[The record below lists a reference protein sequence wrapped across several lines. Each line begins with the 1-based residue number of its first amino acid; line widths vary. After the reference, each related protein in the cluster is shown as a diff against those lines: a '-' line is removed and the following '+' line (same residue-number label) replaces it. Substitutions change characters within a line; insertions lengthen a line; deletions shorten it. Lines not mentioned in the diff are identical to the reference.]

1 MPAPRTTRTRP
12 RRPRWALV
20 LLTALAAAAIL
31 PATGALAARPGGT
44 SPVATPDNIT
54 MTLQGGLVLPKA
66 SGSPDVLISQS
77 DTFTAVV
84 TFRAGTAGVPY
95 SEKTSTDVRITRPD
109 GSLLGIATV
118 PAGEPSG
125 TVSGLRLNA
134 ANGVTLTA
142 RAVGRK
148 ASTLKEGTVG
158 PFDVVTTAKS
168 VTQSPDLT
176 LLVNAAGSSACT
188 ATPSTPTCVDVLLPK
203 GAGSDIFFSTGPCTD
218 GVGCATD
225 KRTVLQVLAD
235 LRPDPSATP
244 ESGPRY
250 TATSPA
256 TLIVRCDKTLCGGGS
271 IRSHPLLVNLD
282 PPYPNGAAGPRAL
295 LKASPAC
302 GGKGFMDGPD
312 GHCVDYVQSRRDGT
326 GDTYL
331 YLLITRDA
339 RMSI

>member
-1 MPAPRTTRTRP
+1 MPASRTTRTRP

-20 LLTALAAAAIL
+20 LLSALAVVAAAVL
-31 PATGALAARPGGT
+31 PVAGAFADRPGGT

-66 SGSPDVLISQS
+66 SGSPDLLISQS

-84 TFRAGTAGVPY
+84 TFRAGTTPVPY
-95 SEKTSTDVRITRPD
+95 SEQTSTDVRITRPD
-109 GSLLGIATV
+109 GTPGGTQVGIATV
-118 PAGEPSG
+118 PAGQSSG
-125 TVSGLRLNA
+125 TVSGLQLNA
-134 ANGVTLTA
+134 ANGVILTA
-142 RAVGRK
+142 KAVDRK
-148 ASTLKEGTVG
+148 AATLKEGTVG

-168 VTQSPDLT
+168 VTQSEDRT

-203 GAGSDIFFSTGPCTD
+203 GTGSDVFFSTGPCSD

-225 KRTVLQVLAD
+225 TRTVLQVLAD
-235 LRPDPSATP
+235 LGSRYSATV
-244 ESGPRY
+244 
-250 TATSPA
+250 TA
-256 TLIVRCDKTLCGGGS
+256 TLIFRCDKTLCGGGS

-282 PPYPNGAAGPRAL
+282 PPYPPGGSGPRAL
-295 LKASPAC
+295 LEASPAC
-302 GGKGFMDGPD
+302 GSKGVMDGPK
-312 GHCVDYVQSRRDGT
+312 GHCVDYVQSRRDGA

-339 RMSI
+339 RMSSG

>member
-1 MPAPRTTRTRP
+1 MPASRTTRTRP

-20 LLTALAAAAIL
+20 LVSALAVVAAAVL
-31 PATGALAARPGGT
+31 PAAGAFADRPGGT

-84 TFRAGTAGVPY
+84 TFRAGTLEMPY
-95 SEKTSTDVRITRPD
+95 SEKTSTDVAITRPD
-109 GSLLGIATV
+109 GTEVGIATV

-125 TVSGLRLNA
+125 TVSGLQLTA

-142 RAVGRK
+142 RAVDRK
-148 ASTLKEGTVG
+148 ASALTAGTVG

-168 VTQSPDLT
+168 VTQSGDLT

-203 GAGSDIFFSTGPCTD
+203 GTGSEVFFSTGPCSG
-218 GVGCATD
+218 GVGCATNGG
-225 KRTVLQVLAD
+225 TVLQVLTD
-235 LRPDPSATP
+235 LGSRYSAT
-244 ESGPRY
+244 S
-250 TATSPA
+250 TA
-256 TLIVRCDKTLCGGGS
+256 TLIFRCDKTLCGGGS

-282 PPYPNGAAGPRAL
+282 PPYLPGAPGPRAL
-295 LKASPAC
+295 LEASPAC
-302 GGKGFMDGPD
+302 GSKGYMDGPD